1 MWIKIKFD
9 NIYHVFETKYCFHCH
24 NSQACKYF
32 SFGKYF
38 DYFKYSFT
46 YLSERQNDRKRE
58 TQTQIRGKRQKE
70 IERGRG
76 FIHSFIPQ
84 CLQRPQVNEREDI
97 RSQNAIWSPTGKDPG
112 LGASF
117 VVFPDALL
125 DTWSRSR
132 VAGTTTRQVNM
143 GGMCPMNL
151 FVQIHHEAFAT
162 VSISYGAN

>member
-97 RSQNAIWSPTGKDPG
+97 RSQNAIWSPTGKDPR
-112 LGASF
+112 
-117 VVFPDALL
+117 
-125 DTWSRSR
+125 TWSIIRCLPRCITRYLEQKQSCR
-132 VAGTTTRQVNM
+132 NYNQAGKYGRHVSHESV
-143 GGMCPMNL
+143 CPD
-151 FVQIHHEAFAT
+151 
-162 VSISYGAN
+162 SS